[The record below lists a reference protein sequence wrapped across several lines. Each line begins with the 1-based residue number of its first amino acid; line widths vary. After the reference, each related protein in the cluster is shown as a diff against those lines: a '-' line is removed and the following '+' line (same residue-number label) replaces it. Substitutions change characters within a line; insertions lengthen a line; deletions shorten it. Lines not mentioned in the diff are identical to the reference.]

1 MSFEAPHLFTTF
13 SREGGGEDEDE
24 DEIVEK
30 FVPIVIVAIIIS
42 SLLRTVACVITF
54 SIMQSVQERGISDS
68 ILPQFPLNKKLKIER
83 VVVVSF

>member
-1 MSFEAPHLFTTF
+1 MSFEEPHLFTTP
-13 SREGGGEDEDE
+13 REGGGEDEDE

-54 SIMQSVQERGISDS
+54 SRMQSVSKREEFLIQFAPIS
-68 ILPQFPLNKKLKIER
+68 P
-83 VVVVSF
+83 